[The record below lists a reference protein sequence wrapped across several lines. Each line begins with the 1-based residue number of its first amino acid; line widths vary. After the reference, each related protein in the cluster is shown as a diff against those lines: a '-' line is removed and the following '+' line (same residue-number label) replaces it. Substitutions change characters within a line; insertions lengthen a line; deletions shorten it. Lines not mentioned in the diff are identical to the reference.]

1 MSMPEPALVEA
12 VQTNC
17 HIADAAHAAD
27 MSLCIYLLQMR
38 EFFRWELGLAPME
51 SMAREEVGAWLSA
64 REALW
69 DSLEDSS
76 WHPLPVQG
84 VLVDPFDVEAVNA
97 ALAPVG
103 LVYGAGHTAPGRA
116 GFFLADLESAQ
127 QRDGVLLRIS
137 SREHARGLLTPP
149 AALADNVIYLRRESL
164 RRWLWEKYEA
174 WTLRRPEGP
183 FKAALDAYGHGS
195 EGAAAVDRLAQA
207 QAETLI
213 LHELG
218 EARVSALF
226 GEDWG
231 RMREAMNC
239 RKTDLLLRA
248 VRDLLADS
256 LSTLPALLASG
267 EDASVHFW
275 FANFEGM
282 RTELAPALPRAYAAW
297 CAGDGGASLRAEI
310 ARGASHW
317 QRVGEQAMVLHH
329 QHGSAAQPQV
339 RQWLESPG
347 CMLG

>member
-1 MSMPEPALVEA
+1 
-12 VQTNC
+12 
-17 HIADAAHAAD
+17 
-27 MSLCIYLLQMR
+27 
-38 EFFRWELGLAPME
+38 
-51 SMAREEVGAWLSA
+51 
-64 REALW
+64 
-69 DSLEDSS
+69 
-76 WHPLPVQG
+76 
-84 VLVDPFDVEAVNA
+84 
-97 ALAPVG
+97 
-103 LVYGAGHTAPGRA
+103 
-116 GFFLADLESAQ
+116 
-127 QRDGVLLRIS
+127 
-137 SREHARGLLTPP
+137 
-149 AALADNVIYLRRESL
+149 
-164 RRWLWEKYEA
+164 
-174 WTLRRPEGP
+174 
-183 FKAALDAYGHGS
+183 
-195 EGAAAVDRLAQA
+195 
-207 QAETLI
+207 
-213 LHELG
+213 LG
-218 EARVSALF
+218 EARVSTLF

-231 RMREAMNC
+231 RMRGAMNC